1 MDSTPS
7 KNKAMSKDEI
17 HCLVELVEANKIIVS
32 KETNASTNRLKD
44 EAWVSLTAAFNA
56 RNGTI
61 PRQKEQLKSKW
72 DNLKKAARKR
82 AQQIRMNHL
91 KTGGGK
97 PDYIPPDETLSK
109 VESLLGSTCNGFV
122 VPFGGDG
129 VGDVGDNI
137 VVQVFNE
144 IGESPSA
151 GIITN
156 EKINDD
162 DLVFTPTT
170 SGGLKRK
177 AEERKFLFGMHN
189 MSNSL
194 KTKEKK
200 RKENDDSRQ
209 QLNLAAKYYY
219 EKKAEKLELEI
230 KLLRIEL
237 ANKENNCN
245 CNLNK

>member
-162 DLVFTPTT
+162 LVFTPTT